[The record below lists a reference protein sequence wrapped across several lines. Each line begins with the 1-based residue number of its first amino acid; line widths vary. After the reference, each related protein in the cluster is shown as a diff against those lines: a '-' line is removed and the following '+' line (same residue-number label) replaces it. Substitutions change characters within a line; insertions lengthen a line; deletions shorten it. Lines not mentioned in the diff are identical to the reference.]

1 MSEKMSILARLLANE
16 NIEIR
21 HGSYE
26 TAFFDVKKRLLGLP
40 MWNDDNV
47 YDLLIGHE
55 VGHALFTPPEGW
67 EEDIQGSKCPKTI
80 FNVVEDIRI
89 ERMIQ
94 VKYPGL
100 VASFNRG
107 YQYLQNKDFFGIDN
121 KNHIKIN
128 DYNFIDRLN
137 LKAKLRNL
145 LEVDFTPEEQF
156 YIDKAYAAES
166 WNDVVETSELI
177 YDFMKSVLDNTSNDE
192 FNDST
197 QQNDD
202 STQQND
208 EFNDSTQQNDD
219 MVNDSTQQNNDST
232 QDLSNEA
239 QSLESETDKL
249 FNSNKSKELLNRNKY
264 GYLEIVSQGYSQ
276 KQKKEMLWDYN
287 RVNEQR
293 TMYEAKPED
302 TVKFVNDN
310 KDIVANM
317 VKEFELRK
325 SAYMYARATV
335 SKTGSLDMKK
345 LHQYKF
351 SDDIFLSTTKLAE
364 SKNHGMVMLVDY
376 SGSMQS
382 VLRNVIKQTLILAMF
397 CKKAAIPFVVY
408 GFTGSNADCYIED
421 QYSKPEMDF
430 SDHSTIRVF
439 ELISSS
445 MNKAV
450 YNQAFG
456 ALVQQSMTEEGHY
469 YGQYYRNIG
478 IEALGHTPLNEAL
491 IVLYDVMRD
500 FRKKHD
506 IQKLSLVAL
515 TDGDS
520 NVIRTKD
527 GSRMSKIKVDGSY
540 MKYDKN
546 ITDKIIKDMKT
557 KKVFDNCIN
566 YNLMEEKHQ
575 KKLVYNCVVMSKH
588 KKPLDY
594 VMKILRKENS
604 YSFDSVCGY
613 DRVIII
619 TQNNS
624 TLDLEVG
631 ELEIKDATNKSEVI
645 KAFKKYSSS
654 KKISRVLATKFAES
668 IA

>member
-1 MSEKMSILARLLANE
+1 M
-16 NIEIR
+16 
-21 HGSYE
+21 
-26 TAFFDVKKRLLGLP
+26 
-40 MWNDDNV
+40 
-47 YDLLIGHE
+47 
-55 VGHALFTPPEGW
+55 
-67 EEDIQGSKCPKTI
+67 
-80 FNVVEDIRI
+80 
-89 ERMIQ
+89 
-94 VKYPGL
+94 
-100 VASFNRG
+100 
-107 YQYLQNKDFFGIDN
+107 
-121 KNHIKIN
+121 
-128 DYNFIDRLN
+128 
-137 LKAKLRNL
+137 
-145 LEVDFTPEEQF
+145 
-156 YIDKAYAAES
+156 
-166 WNDVVETSELI
+166 
-177 YDFMKSVLDNTSNDE
+177 
-192 FNDST
+192 
-197 QQNDD
+197 
-202 STQQND
+202 
-208 EFNDSTQQNDD
+208 
-219 MVNDSTQQNNDST
+219 
-232 QDLSNEA
+232 SNEA

-264 GYLEIVSQGYSQ
+264 GDLEIVSQGYSQ

-325 SAYMYARATV
+325 SAYMYAKATV

-430 SDHSTIRVF
+430 SDHSNIRVF

-469 YGQYYRNIG
+469 YGRYYRNIG

-500 FRKKHD
+500 FRKKHG
-506 IQKLSLVAL
+506 IQKLSLVTL

-520 NVIRTKD
+520 NVIRSLN

-566 YNLMEEKHQ
+566 YNLMEKKHQ
-575 KKLVYNCVVMSKH
+575 NRLVYNCVVMSKH

-594 VMKILRKENS
+594 VMKILRKENT
-604 YSFDSVCGY
+604 YSFDYVCGY

-624 TLDLEVG
+624 TLDLEDG

-645 KAFKKYSSS
+645 KAFKNYSSS